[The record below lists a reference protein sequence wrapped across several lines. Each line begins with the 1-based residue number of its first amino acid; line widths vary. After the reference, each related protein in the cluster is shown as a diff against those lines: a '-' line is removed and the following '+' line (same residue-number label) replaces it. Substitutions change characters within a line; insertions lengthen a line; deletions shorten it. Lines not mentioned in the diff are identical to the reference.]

1 MYRQLKALRDASPK
15 RATTDVRISGDRAS
29 TAIEQPSP
37 SPSSAL
43 GAASYG
49 ALTMGITVQP
59 SASLPQLGAHSDD
72 DSMGES
78 SPSRSPS
85 PAKEALTVPS
95 QPAVALQLPSCN
107 AFAAASALPVQQSA
121 VSPRRVSIL
130 RGGPVAGS
138 YIDGRWA
145 KLCNALFCLVLIPRC
160 PSVVQMYCPME
171 WHHH

>member
-1 MYRQLKALRDASPK
+1 MNWQLKALRDASP
-15 RATTDVRISGDRAS
+15 RRTTTDVRISGDPVSNAVER
-29 TAIEQPSP
+29 PSP
-37 SPSSAL
+37 SLSSAL

-78 SPSRSPS
+78 SPSCSPS

-95 QPAVALQLPSCN
+95 QPAVALQLPSN
-107 AFAAASALPVQQSA
+107 TFAAASALPVQQSA

-145 KLCNALFCLVLIPRC
+145 KLCIALFCLDLI
-160 PSVVQMYCPME
+160 QY
-171 WHHH
+171 

>member
-1 MYRQLKALRDASPK
+1 VYWQLKALRDASPK
-15 RATTDVRISGDRAS
+15 RTTTDVRISGDLAS
-29 TAIEQPSP
+29 NAIERPSP

-78 SPSRSPS
+78 APSRSPS
-85 PAKEALTVPS
+85 PAKEALTGAS
-95 QPAVALQLPSCN
+95 QPAVALQMPSN

-145 KLCNALFCLVLIPRC
+145 KLCNALFCLVLVPSC
-160 PSVVQMYCPME
+160 PIVISMYCPID
-171 WHHH
+171 WHRN

>member
-1 MYRQLKALRDASPK
+1 MNWQLKALRDASPK
-15 RATTDVRISGDRAS
+15 RTTTDVRISGDPVSNAVKR
-29 TAIEQPSP
+29 PSP
-37 SPSSAL
+37 SLSSAL

-85 PAKEALTVPS
+85 PAKEALTVAS
-95 QPAVALQLPSCN
+95 QPAVALQMPYN
-107 AFAAASALPVQQSA
+107 TFAAASALPVQQSA

-145 KLCNALFCLVLIPRC
+145 KLCNALFCSVLIPSC
-160 PSVVQMYCPME
+160 PIVISMYCPID
-171 WHHH
+171 WHHN

>member
-1 MYRQLKALRDASPK
+1 MYWQLKALRDASPK
-15 RATTDVRISGDRAS
+15 RTTTDVRISSDLTSNAAERS
-29 TAIEQPSP
+29 SP

-85 PAKEALTVPS
+85 PAKEALTVAS
-95 QPAVALQLPSCN
+95 QPT
-107 AFAAASALPVQQSA
+107 
-121 VSPRRVSIL
+121 
-130 RGGPVAGS
+130 AGEH
-138 YIDGRWA
+138 IEGRPCCR
-145 KLCNALFCLVLIPRC
+145 LL
-160 PSVVQMYCPME
+160 
-171 WHHH
+171 H

>member
-1 MYRQLKALRDASPK
+1 M
-15 RATTDVRISGDRAS
+15 RISGDPVSNAVER
-29 TAIEQPSP
+29 PSP
-37 SPSSAL
+37 SLSSAL

-85 PAKEALTVPS
+85 PAKEALTVAS
-95 QPAVALQLPSCN
+95 QPAVALQMPSN
-107 AFAAASALPVQQSA
+107 TFAAASALPVQQSA

-145 KLCNALFCLVLIPRC
+145 KLCNALFCSVLIPSC
-160 PSVVQMYCPME
+160 PIVISMYCPID
-171 WHHH
+171 WHHN